1 MSKIMIYFGVFL
13 LSFLVAYFMVPINCR
28 LSKKFGIIDYP
39 RERRIHQV
47 PTPKSGGISLFIGLV
62 VSQFVLVLFG
72 FQEFNNLFMGLICGG
87 FFIIVLGLLDDI
99 YNLRPWEKIVVEI
112 IIVLFMII
120 LGFKIRLI
128 TNPFGSSVN
137 VGVFSIPLTIIWFLL
152 IINSINLIDGLDG
165 LATGIAA
172 IVALI
177 LGIASIVCCNIFI
190 AYFAFSIFGSCL
202 AFLKYNF
209 HPAKIF
215 LGDTGS
221 LYLGFNIAAI
231 SVAGN
236 IQFKGT
242 TAMTMLIPII
252 VLFLPLIDTILAII
266 RRLKSSNG
274 IFQADKNHLH
284 HKMLDI
290 GLPYKTV
297 VFIGYFLTFL
307 FGIISMGFLMVDKK
321 FLVSLLFILG
331 SIIFIIFYNI
341 IKRDFFK

>member
-1 MSKIMIYFGVFL
+1 
-13 LSFLVAYFMVPINCR
+13 MVPINCK

-39 RERRIHQV
+39 RGRRIHKV
-47 PTPKSGGISLFIGLV
+47 PTPKSGGISLFIGLI
-62 VSQFVLVLFG
+62 VSQFVLVLLG
-72 FQEFNNLFMGLICGG
+72 VQEFNNLFIGLICGG
-87 FFIIVLGLLDDI
+87 FLMLVLGLLDDI
-99 YNLRPWEKIVVEI
+99 YNLRPWEKLVAEVI
-112 IIVLFMII
+112 IALFMIL

-128 TNPFGSSVN
+128 TNPFGPSVN
-137 VGVFSIPLTIIWFLL
+137 VGVLSIPLTIIWFLL

-165 LATGIAA
+165 LAAGIAA
-172 IVALI
+172 IVTLT
-177 LGIASIVCCNIFI
+177 LSIASIVCCNIFI
-190 AYFAFSIFGSCL
+190 AYFAFSIFGNCL

-221 LYLGFNIAAI
+221 LFLGFNIAAI

-252 VLFLPLIDTILAII
+252 VLFIPLFDTILAII
-266 RRLKSSNG
+266 RRLKSSNSL
-274 IFQADKNHLH
+274 FEADKNHLH

-297 VFIGYFLTFL
+297 VLIGYFLTFL
-307 FGIISMGFLMVDKK
+307 FGIISMGFLLVDKK
-321 FLVSLLFILG
+321 ILFSLCVILG
-331 SIIFIIFYNI
+331 AIILIILFNI
-341 IKRDFFK
+341 IKRDFFKLHKNIKIL